1 MVESAALEM
10 RYTSNGI
17 QGSNP
22 CLSAFNINYM
32 SHEIE
37 ADYKE
42 DWDNEN
48 SFCENCTS
56 YQADGNTG
64 FCTEAQAMVPF
75 NAHCDFFQSID

>member
-1 MVESAALEM
+1 
-10 RYTSNGI
+10 
-17 QGSNP
+17 
-22 CLSAFNINYM
+22 M

-56 YQADGNTG
+56 YQADGNAG
-64 FCTEAQAMVPF
+64 FCTEAQAIVPF